1 MKSSALAK
9 LVMLVCGATFL
20 AGAAVL
26 TETLPALAQAT
37 TIRIGYNKIW
47 PAFPLH
53 VAIAKRMFEQ
63 RGTAVKW
70 LNFQTPNEIL
80 LAMVAGEL
88 DLGVV
93 TGPNLATA
101 HEQGVKVKGIA
112 LLTGP
117 GEPPNTLFARKDLN
131 VRSVTDLRG
140 KTIGVNNYGGNFDL
154 YLRRHLADNGL
165 DPKTDV
171 RIIEIPVF
179 QIISAITTRI
189 IDAGMIDTI
198 FTAVALKNN
207 SNDLTPV
214 FSYRDVGPFKGGWN
228 GLILAVNESFAVQNH
243 GAVVQLLRGYL
254 NALQFVEKN
263 AQEAVKLYVEN
274 TGNKNALLLDKGND
288 VPPDG
293 QVMMPEMQSDIDLM
307 AQFGYIKTAFKADVV
322 VDRKLLEEAA
332 QVP

>member
-1 MKSSALAK
+1 MKSSALPK

-171 RIIEIPVF
+171 RIIEVPVF
-179 QIISAITTRI
+179 QIISAITTLI

-293 QVMMPEMQSDIDLM
+293 QVMMPKMQSDIDLM
-307 AQFGYIKTAFKADVV
+307 AQFRYIKTAFKADVV